1 MRKIT
6 NIIGLMLLFA
16 MFSVRVEAGDPVQSQ
31 ATTLNKGQ
39 KQTDKVMEVAC
50 DCCKK
55 CLAAKKPVKSKLE
68 GPPATNG
75 CRDCCKRCGP
85 VAPLTPEKIPPE
97 IIKKK

>member
-6 NIIGLMLLFA
+6 NLIGLMLLFA
-16 MFSVRVEAGDPVQSQ
+16 MFSVRAEAADPGQSPP
-31 ATTLNKGQ
+31 TMLDGKP
-39 KQTDKVMEVAC
+39 KIVDKVKAVAC

-55 CLAAKKPVKSKLE
+55 CLAAKKPVKSKEE

-75 CRDCCKRCGP
+75 CRDCCERCGP
-85 VAPLTPEKIPPE
+85 VKPLTPDKIPPE